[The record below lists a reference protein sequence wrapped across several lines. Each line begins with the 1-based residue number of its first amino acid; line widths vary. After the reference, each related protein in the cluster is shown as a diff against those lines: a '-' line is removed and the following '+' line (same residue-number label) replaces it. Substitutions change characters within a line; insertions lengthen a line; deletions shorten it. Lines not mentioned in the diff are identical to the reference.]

1 MLLASESWVGF
12 LCAFCTSAIPVEE
25 ALKNDHIAMVIT
37 SHGGHIG
44 FLEGAVPRDK
54 IYMHR
59 WFTQFV
65 DAIFRHG
72 LKDD

>member
-1 MLLASESWVGF
+1 MQVNHEYACFFVVL
-12 LCAFCTSAIPVEE
+12 FCTSAIPVEE

-37 SHGGHIG
+37 SHGGHNG
-44 FLEGAVPRDK
+44 FLEGAVPRGK
-54 IYMHR
+54 IYVHR

>member
-1 MLLASESWVGF
+1 MQINHEWVFFFFFG
-12 LCAFCTSAIPVEE
+12 TSAIPVEE
-25 ALKNDHIAMVIT
+25 ALRNDHIAMVIT